1 MLVAA
6 CQSMGRA
13 SDELEMGTIRT
24 TLSSGIRLAPPLV
37 KNAGIGDGVDQYG
50 MTGIIGIKAIAAA
63 ARPAI
68 VAARPPPRPSP
79 ARGEG
84 DFRPPQPSPAR
95 GGGGFPTPS
104 PPTLWKG
111 ASSELA

>member
-1 MLVAA
+1 MSVAA

-13 SDELEMGTIRT
+13 SFELEMGTIRA
-24 TLSSGIRLAPPLV
+24 TLPSGIRLAAPLV

-68 VAARPPPRPSP
+68 VVARPPTLILPHQISLPRL
-79 ARGEG
+79 RGRAG
-84 DFRPPQPSPAR
+84 
-95 GGGGFPTPS
+95 
-104 PPTLWKG
+104 W
-111 ASSELA
+111 ELATGARTRSRNTARSKPMAR

>member
-6 CQSMGRA
+6 CQSIGRA
-13 SDELEMGTIRT
+13 SDELEMGTIRA
-24 TLSSGIRLAPPLV
+24 TLPSGIRLAAPLV

-68 VAARPPPRPSP
+68 VAARPPTPTFLHQIALPRL
-79 ARGEG
+79 RGTAGWGLFTG
-84 DFRPPQPSPAR
+84 D
-95 GGGGFPTPS
+95 
-104 PPTLWKG
+104 
-111 ASSELA
+111 